1 VNSSRLLSLG
11 ALGLALAITVPP
23 KLRDF
28 SVVQQTLRD
37 NLEKASAGLLAR
49 DGFEFKSREPLP
61 WSFVIDAQRNDCQL
75 QIQELATEGFNA
87 DAIKI
92 KAPEDAQFVFEYRGK
107 LWMSDPA
114 FRATITELW
123 NRLKWR
129 FGVDSSWSP
138 VISITAVGPCAIKS
152 MSWEDVAS
160 IQAN

>member
-49 DGFEFKSREPLP
+49 DGFEFKIREPLS
-61 WSFVIDAQRNDCQL
+61 WSFVMDARRDDCQL
-75 QIQELATEGFNA
+75 QIQQLATEGFNA

-92 KAPEDAQFVFEYRGK
+92 RAPKDAQFVFEYRGK

-114 FRATITELW
+114 FRATTTELW
-123 NRLKWR
+123 NRIKWR
-129 FGVDSSWSP
+129 FGANSSWSP

-152 MSWEDVAS
+152 MPWEELAS